1 MENNS
6 NNKEVK
12 HPFIN
17 PNNEIKISEYT
28 DVHETINFIM
38 DLFTNKSYNT
48 IIICGLNKA
57 IRKVVLI
64 TEIIKA
70 KIPGLYQLNEINCLS
85 DNEGVFNNNSEEIKN
100 NINENN
106 EKIIPRLA
114 IKLTF
119 IEPSKEEKEK
129 LGYQN
134 PLNVFEVNLIKK
146 CKNESMEEYE

>member
-38 DLFTNKSYNT
+38 DLFTNKNYNT

-100 NINENN
+100 NINEDN

>member
-1 MENNS
+1 MEKNS
-6 NNKEVK
+6 KNKEVK

-38 DLFTNKSYNT
+38 DLFTNKNYNT

-85 DNEGVFNNNSEEIKN
+85 DNEGIFNNNSEEIKN
-100 NINENN
+100 NNNENN

-146 CKNESMEEYE
+146 CKNETMEEYE

>member
-100 NINENN
+100 NINEDN

>member
-1 MENNS
+1 MESNN

-38 DLFTNKSYNT
+38 DLFTNKNYNT

-70 KIPGLYQLNEINCLS
+70 KIPGLHQLNEINCLS
-85 DNEGVFNNNSEEIKN
+85 DYEEVFNNNSEELKSN
-100 NINENN
+100 NNENN

-146 CKNESMEEYE
+146 CKDESMEEYE

>member
-38 DLFTNKSYNT
+38 DLFTNKNYNT